1 MTNTICEPLK
11 TAQNKTAEVSRS
23 CREWLAARQRTCDRT
38 QKFVDL
44 WITMVGLWAKVACIL
59 KRMPVDDA
67 AEMAQGVFGYI
78 DSAKTCEG
86 VVRSIREQ
94 GAELECPS
102 AFSSA
107 FERSVEELN
116 DIFEYLEAL
125 KEPNTP
131 LRASIVN
138 TVLSESGATHFHEM
152 IDSDN
157 PPRPTRRLPMI
168 PMMHQQQ
175 ESR

>member
-11 TAQNKTAEVSRS
+11 TAQNKTAEVNRS
-23 CREWLAARQRTCDRT
+23 FREWIAARQQTCDRT
-38 QKFVDL
+38 QNFVDL
-44 WITMVGLWAKVACIL
+44 WITMVDLWAAVAGIL
-59 KRMPVDDA
+59 KRMPVNDA
-67 AEMAQGVFGYI
+67 IETAQGIFGYI

-86 VVRSIREQ
+86 AVRSIREK
-94 GAELECPS
+94 GAAMECPS

-138 TVLSESGATHFHEM
+138 TVLSESGATHFREM
-152 IDSDN
+152 MNSDN
-157 PPRPTRRLPMI
+157 PPRPTRRLPAI
-168 PMMHQQQ
+168 PMMHQQT